1 MKKLSEVFSEQHREK
16 GRFKPTIPHM
26 VLNKAT
32 ASPRSSSDSA
42 NVSLKERCWPGY
54 KPTPGKKAYAK
65 GSCVKEGLNLPKDA
79 PSIQSIAK
87 KHGVSEEEIQK
98 QLEMGL
104 KVEQEHTSDVQAA
117 TEIALDHLNEKPD
130 YYTRLK
136 KFVEDIDGTTEQ
148 VAGSAQS
155 TLTDKPNRE
164 PMKTYK
170 QKNITELS
178 TELLD
183 RYKDKAA
190 TDSAKAD
197 KEGNTAKA
205 DKRFSGVVKAT
216 TKQFDNFKKKGF
228 KEETEQIDELK
239 KATLA
244 SYIDKAADSVKS
256 KKDAA
261 ANMYRFTKQV
271 TSAMKKSA
279 EGDKRIEGIKSATKR
294 LAKEDVEQ
302 IDEISAQAHKEY
314 QTKARADVKSL
325 AKHTGGEYGDI
336 AKNIMKRRMKG
347 LSTSTA
353 LQARDKMAKM
363 NKEETDMN
371 EAIKDKF
378 DIGEYDQ
385 EGDMAKSDLRSIMA
399 NAKKLHDMIEDADN
413 LPEWVQSKIT
423 KAEDYISTV
432 ANYLTAEMSE
442 ETEIQEDEKKP
453 DDKFKSLAPK
463 DDHHTYY
470 KFVVG
475 KAKMGKPLSQKEK
488 SFASSYR
495 LMRQEE
501 VEQIDEKNV
510 PTSPEKWAQ
519 AKAQAKAKFDVYPS
533 AYANGWAAKKYKAMG
548 GGWKSVSEETNNLPF
563 TPDKPKKQSVVA
575 GKYGKGY
582 STARHLARSAMQKQV
597 EKMKKQPIKEESRK
611 AAIVKDI
618 MKKKKGT
625 SDDAFQKEPEL
636 SSTLTK
642 VQ

>member
-26 VLNKAT
+26 VANKAT

-65 GSCVKEGLNLPKDA
+65 GSCVKEANA
-79 PSIQSIAK
+79 AAIA
-87 KHGVSEEEIQK
+87 
-98 QLEMGL
+98 
-104 KVEQEHTSDVQAA
+104 AA
-117 TEIALDHLNEKPD
+117 TAISKKKSGNYDKEGFRKTPYKNADHPNVKSNEQRRKEM
-130 YYTRLK
+130 K
-136 KFVEDIDGTTEQ
+136 EDIDGTTEQ

-155 TLTDKPNRE
+155 TLTDKPNKE
-164 PMKTYK
+164 PMKSYK

-190 TDSAKAD
+190 ADSTKAD

-228 KEETEQIDELK
+228 KEETEQIDE
-239 KATLA
+239 
-244 SYIDKAADSVKS
+244 
-256 KKDAA
+256 
-261 ANMYRFTKQV
+261 
-271 TSAMKKSA
+271 
-279 EGDKRIEGIKSATKR
+279 
-294 LAKEDVEQ
+294 
-302 IDEISAQAHKEY
+302 ISAQAHKEY
-314 QTKARADVKSL
+314 QAKARADVKSL

-336 AKNIMKRRMKG
+336 AKNIMQRRMKG

-353 LQARDKMAKM
+353 LQARDRMAKM

-413 LPEWVQSKIT
+413 LPEWCQNKIT
-423 KAEDYISTV
+423 LAEDYISTV

-488 SFASSYR
+488 SFANSYR

-501 VEQIDEKNV
+501 VEQIDELKKSTLASYIDKAADSVKSKKDAAANMYRFTKQVTSAMKKSAEGDKRIEGIKSATKRLAKEEIEQIDEKNV

-548 GGWKSVSEETNNLPF
+548 GGWKSVSEETDNLPF

>member
-1 MKKLSEVFSEQHREK
+1 
-16 GRFKPTIPHM
+16 
-26 VLNKAT
+26 
-32 ASPRSSSDSA
+32 
-42 NVSLKERCWPGY
+42 
-54 KPTPGKKAYAK
+54 
-65 GSCVKEGLNLPKDA
+65 
-79 PSIQSIAK
+79 
-87 KHGVSEEEIQK
+87 
-98 QLEMGL
+98 
-104 KVEQEHTSDVQAA
+104 
-117 TEIALDHLNEKPD
+117 
-130 YYTRLK
+130 
-136 KFVEDIDGTTEQ
+136 
-148 VAGSAQS
+148 
-155 TLTDKPNRE
+155 
-164 PMKTYK
+164 
-170 QKNITELS
+170 
-178 TELLD
+178 
-183 RYKDKAA
+183 
-190 TDSAKAD
+190 
-197 KEGNTAKA
+197 
-205 DKRFSGVVKAT
+205 
-216 TKQFDNFKKKGF
+216 
-228 KEETEQIDELK
+228 
-239 KATLA
+239 
-244 SYIDKAADSVKS
+244 
-256 KKDAA
+256 
-261 ANMYRFTKQV
+261 
-271 TSAMKKSA
+271 
-279 EGDKRIEGIKSATKR
+279 
-294 LAKEDVEQ
+294 
-302 IDEISAQAHKEY
+302 
-314 QTKARADVKSL
+314 
-325 AKHTGGEYGDI
+325 
-336 AKNIMKRRMKG
+336 
-347 LSTSTA
+347 
-353 LQARDKMAKM
+353 M

-413 LPEWVQSKIT
+413 LPEWCQNKIT
-423 KAEDYISTV
+423 LAEDYISTV

-488 SFASSYR
+488 SFANSYR

-501 VEQIDEKNV
+501 VEQIDELKKSTLASYIDKAADSVKSKKDAAANMYRFTKQVTSAMKKSAEGDKRIEGIKSATKRLAKEEIEQIDEKNV

-548 GGWKSVSEETNNLPF
+548 GGWKSVSEETDNLPF

-618 MKKKKGT
+618 MKKKKG
-625 SDDAFQKEPEL
+625 SEDAFQKEPEL

>member
-1 MKKLSEVFSEQHREK
+1 MPQQQKWLRKTEMKKLSEVFSEQHREK

-26 VLNKAT
+26 VANKAT

-65 GSCVKEGLNLPKDA
+65 GSCVKEANA
-79 PSIQSIAK
+79 AAIA
-87 KHGVSEEEIQK
+87 
-98 QLEMGL
+98 
-104 KVEQEHTSDVQAA
+104 AA
-117 TEIALDHLNEKPD
+117 TAISKKKSGNYDKEGFRKTPYKNANHPNVKSNEQRRKEM
-130 YYTRLK
+130 K
-136 KFVEDIDGTTEQ
+136 EDIDGTTEQ

-155 TLTDKPNRE
+155 TLTDKPNKE
-164 PMKTYK
+164 PMKSYK

-190 TDSAKAD
+190 ADSAKAD

-228 KEETEQIDELK
+228 KEETEQIDE
-239 KATLA
+239 
-244 SYIDKAADSVKS
+244 
-256 KKDAA
+256 
-261 ANMYRFTKQV
+261 
-271 TSAMKKSA
+271 
-279 EGDKRIEGIKSATKR
+279 
-294 LAKEDVEQ
+294 
-302 IDEISAQAHKEY
+302 ISAQAHKEY
-314 QTKARADVKSL
+314 QAKARVDVKSL

-336 AKNIMKRRMKG
+336 AKNIMQRRMKG

-353 LQARDKMAKM
+353 LQARDRMAKM

-413 LPEWVQSKIT
+413 LPEWCQNKIT
-423 KAEDYISTV
+423 LAEDYISTV

-488 SFASSYR
+488 SFANSYR

-501 VEQIDEKNV
+501 VEQIDELKKATLASYIDKAADSVKSKKDAAANMYRFTKQVTSAMKKSAEGDKRIEGIKSATKRLAKEEIEQIDEKNV

>member
-1 MKKLSEVFSEQHREK
+1 MKKLSEIFSEQHREK

-26 VLNKAT
+26 VANKAT
-32 ASPRSSSDSA
+32 ASPRTTSDSA
-42 NVSLKERCWPGY
+42 NVSLRERCWPNY

-65 GSCVKEGLNLPKDA
+65 GSCVKEANA
-79 PSIQSIAK
+79 AAIA
-87 KHGVSEEEIQK
+87 
-98 QLEMGL
+98 
-104 KVEQEHTSDVQAA
+104 AA
-117 TEIALDHLNEKPD
+117 TAISKKKSGNYDKEGFRKTPYKSLDHPNVKSNEQRRKEM
-130 YYTRLK
+130 K
-136 KFVEDIDGTTEQ
+136 EDFSGDNPQQ

-155 TLTDKPNRE
+155 TLTDKPNKE

-190 TDSAKAD
+190 ADSTKAD

-228 KEETEQIDELK
+228 KEETEQIDE
-239 KATLA
+239 
-244 SYIDKAADSVKS
+244 
-256 KKDAA
+256 
-261 ANMYRFTKQV
+261 
-271 TSAMKKSA
+271 
-279 EGDKRIEGIKSATKR
+279 
-294 LAKEDVEQ
+294 
-302 IDEISAQAHKEY
+302 ISAQAHKEY
-314 QTKARADVKSL
+314 QAKARSDVKSL

-336 AKNIMKRRMKG
+336 AKNIMQRRMKG

-353 LQARDKMAKM
+353 LQARDRMAKM

-432 ANYLTAEMSE
+432 ANYMTAEMSE
-442 ETEIQEDEKKP
+442 ETEIQEDEKKVNP
-453 DDKFKSLAPK
+453 NFKSLAPK

-470 KFVVG
+470 KFITG

-488 SFASSYR
+488 EFATSYK
-495 LMRQEE
+495 LMKQEE
-501 VEQIDEKNV
+501 VEQIDELKKATLASYIDKAADSVKSKKDAAANMYRFTKQVTSAMKKSAEGDKRIEGIKSATKRLAKEEIEQIDEKNV

-548 GGWKSVSEETNNLPF
+548 GGWKSVSEAKKDDLPF
-563 TPDKPKKQSVVA
+563 TPDKPKKQSVIA
-575 GKYGKGY
+575 GKYGAGY

-597 EKMKKQPIKEESRK
+597 EKMKKAPIKEESKK

-618 MKKKKGT
+618 MKKKKT
-625 SDDAFQKEPEL
+625 ASEDAFQKDPEL

-642 VQ
+642 I

>member
-1 MKKLSEVFSEQHREK
+1 MK
-16 GRFKPTIPHM
+16 
-26 VLNKAT
+26 
-32 ASPRSSSDSA
+32 
-42 NVSLKERCWPGY
+42 
-54 KPTPGKKAYAK
+54 
-65 GSCVKEGLNLPKDA
+65 
-79 PSIQSIAK
+79 
-87 KHGVSEEEIQK
+87 
-98 QLEMGL
+98 
-104 KVEQEHTSDVQAA
+104 
-117 TEIALDHLNEKPD
+117 
-130 YYTRLK
+130 
-136 KFVEDIDGTTEQ
+136 EDIDGTTEQ

-155 TLTDKPNRE
+155 TLTDKPNKE
-164 PMKTYK
+164 PMKSYK

-190 TDSAKAD
+190 ADSTKAD

-228 KEETEQIDELK
+228 KEETEQIDE
-239 KATLA
+239 
-244 SYIDKAADSVKS
+244 
-256 KKDAA
+256 
-261 ANMYRFTKQV
+261 
-271 TSAMKKSA
+271 
-279 EGDKRIEGIKSATKR
+279 
-294 LAKEDVEQ
+294 
-302 IDEISAQAHKEY
+302 ISAQAHKEY
-314 QTKARADVKSL
+314 QAKARADVKSL

-336 AKNIMKRRMKG
+336 AKNIMQRRMKG

-353 LQARDKMAKM
+353 LQARDRMAKM

-413 LPEWVQSKIT
+413 LPEWCQNKIT
-423 KAEDYISTV
+423 LAEDYISTV

-488 SFASSYR
+488 SFANSYR

-501 VEQIDEKNV
+501 VEQIDELKKATLASYIDKAADSVKSKKDAAANMYRFTKQVTSAMKKSAEGDKRIEGIKSATKRLAKEEIEQIDEKNV

-548 GGWKSVSEETNNLPF
+548 GGWKSVSEETDNLPF

-618 MKKKKGT
+618 MKKKKG
-625 SDDAFQKEPEL
+625 SEDAFQKEPEL

>member
-1 MKKLSEVFSEQHREK
+1 MPQQQKWLRKTEMKKLSEVFSEQHREK
-16 GRFKPTIPHM
+16 GRFKPTVPHM
-26 VLNKAT
+26 VANKAT
-32 ASPRSSSDSA
+32 ASPRTTSDSA

-65 GSCVKEGLNLPKDA
+65 GSCVKEANA
-79 PSIQSIAK
+79 AAIA
-87 KHGVSEEEIQK
+87 
-98 QLEMGL
+98 
-104 KVEQEHTSDVQAA
+104 AA
-117 TEIALDHLNEKPD
+117 TAISKKKSGNYDKEGFRKTPYKNADHPNVKSNEQRRKEM
-130 YYTRLK
+130 K
-136 KFVEDIDGTTEQ
+136 EDIDGTTEQ

-190 TDSAKAD
+190 ADSAKAD

-228 KEETEQIDELK
+228 KEETEQIDE
-239 KATLA
+239 
-244 SYIDKAADSVKS
+244 
-256 KKDAA
+256 
-261 ANMYRFTKQV
+261 
-271 TSAMKKSA
+271 
-279 EGDKRIEGIKSATKR
+279 
-294 LAKEDVEQ
+294 
-302 IDEISAQAHKEY
+302 ISAQAHKEY
-314 QTKARADVKSL
+314 QAKARADVKSL

-336 AKNIMKRRMKG
+336 AKNIMQRRIKG

-353 LQARDKMAKM
+353 LRARDRMAKM

-413 LPEWVQSKIT
+413 LPEWCQNKIT
-423 KAEDYISTV
+423 LAEDYISTV

-488 SFASSYR
+488 SFANSYR

-501 VEQIDEKNV
+501 VEQIDELKKATLASYIDKAADSVKSKKDAAANMYRFTKQVTSAMKKSAEGDKRIEGIKSATKRLAKEEIEQIDEKNV

>member
-1 MKKLSEVFSEQHREK
+1 
-16 GRFKPTIPHM
+16 M
-26 VLNKAT
+26 VANKAT

-65 GSCVKEGLNLPKDA
+65 GSCVKEANA
-79 PSIQSIAK
+79 AAIA
-87 KHGVSEEEIQK
+87 
-98 QLEMGL
+98 
-104 KVEQEHTSDVQAA
+104 AA
-117 TEIALDHLNEKPD
+117 TAISKKKSGNYDKEGFRKTPYKNADHPNVKSNEQRRKEM
-130 YYTRLK
+130 K
-136 KFVEDIDGTTEQ
+136 EDIDGTTEQ

-155 TLTDKPNRE
+155 TLTDKPNKE
-164 PMKTYK
+164 PMKSYK

-190 TDSAKAD
+190 ADSTKAD

-228 KEETEQIDELK
+228 KEETEQIDE
-239 KATLA
+239 
-244 SYIDKAADSVKS
+244 
-256 KKDAA
+256 
-261 ANMYRFTKQV
+261 
-271 TSAMKKSA
+271 
-279 EGDKRIEGIKSATKR
+279 
-294 LAKEDVEQ
+294 
-302 IDEISAQAHKEY
+302 ISAQAHKEY
-314 QTKARADVKSL
+314 QAKARSDVKSL

-336 AKNIMKRRMKG
+336 AKNIMQRRMKG

-353 LQARDKMAKM
+353 LQARDRMTKM

-413 LPEWVQSKIT
+413 LPEWCQNKIT
-423 KAEDYISTV
+423 LAEDYISTV

-488 SFASSYR
+488 SFANSYR

-501 VEQIDEKNV
+501 VEQIDELKKSTLASYIDKAADSVKSKKDAAANMYRFTKQVTSAMKKSAEGDKRIEGIKSATKRLAKEEIEQIDEKNV

-548 GGWKSVSEETNNLPF
+548 GGWKSVSEETDNLPF